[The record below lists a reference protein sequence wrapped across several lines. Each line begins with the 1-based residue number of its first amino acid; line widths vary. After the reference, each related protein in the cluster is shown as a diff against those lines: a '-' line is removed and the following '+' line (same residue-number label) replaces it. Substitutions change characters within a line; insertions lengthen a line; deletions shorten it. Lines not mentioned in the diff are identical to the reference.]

1 MQDKYRFAI
10 GAVIVVSLLALS
22 AAIAL
27 GHVEEKS
34 SFGLTAVMAIIG
46 KLALDFSQWAFPGRA
61 AQPSEKKEE
70 YEETKHHPPVA

>member
-61 AQPSEKKEE
+61 STPSEKDEEKKE
-70 YEETKHHPPVA
+70 K

>member
-10 GAVIVVSLLALS
+10 GSTIVVALLILAT
-22 AAIAL
+22 AIAL

-46 KLALDFSQWAFPGRA
+46 KLALDFSEWAFRPKA
-61 AQPSEKKEE
+61 KEDQPDGGK
-70 YEETKHHPPVA
+70 